1 LIKKNYIFF
10 LLFVVSL
17 PLWSQHSITIDGQ
30 LDDANHTLE
39 IQQQVLFENSSGKT
53 LDTIYFHDWAN
64 SFSEKKTP
72 LGIRL
77 EENYVS
83 SFHFKKDSERG
94 RTTIKDV
101 VDDLGNTL
109 LWNRGSEVDILYV
122 IPSKSIV
129 NGGSFRVN
137 FNYSL
142 RVADDTFTRY
152 GVDKKGNYKLRY
164 WYIAPAVYDKT
175 WQVYSNKN
183 ANDLYQA
190 PTSFAITLTMPE
202 AFSLS
207 TGLDVVNTRILNGAK
222 TITLTGDERINA
234 PIFLGKNSF
243 FERVVT
249 DKVEVQSNIYQSK
262 VKPTMR
268 AIFLDRMVY
277 FLDDKIGAYPFKKIV
292 VSDQENKNNP
302 VYGLNQLPSFL
313 SPFPNGFEYDLAA
326 FKTMS
331 RTYLENTLLLH
342 PRKDAWLIGAIQVHL
357 LIQYVNTYYPNM
369 KALGS
374 LSNFWVIR
382 WAHISDLEFNDQYSL
397 LYLNM
402 ARNNI
407 HQPLSTSRDSLT
419 KFNKKIANDYYAG
432 KGLQY
437 LNDFLTHSALDARI
451 KEFYKKYK
459 LKPATPEDFKEIIKA
474 STALNVDWFFNDYVH
489 NRSTI
494 DFKIKRTSK
503 IGDSI
508 AVTIINKKDNV
519 LPVSISGSDE
529 NGGVLFKK
537 WSAPIDSIGVIT
549 VPAKDLARLELNQ
562 QGHIT
567 EFNRRNNSK
576 RFGRLLNRP
585 IQLRLFQDVQDHRFN
600 QLFFM
605 PVFEYNLY
613 DGFTT
618 GMKLYNKTVLPKAL
632 HYKLSPQY
640 GFTSKSLIG
649 SGSIRYTNQI
659 EKGTL
664 RSVRYGLSGNY
675 YSYDTGLFYKRFTPY
690 MTFAFRNEDIRNN
703 EKQYINLRNVNVS
716 RDANPNNPEQDPNYS
731 VFNVSYVYSNP
742 NLINYYRG
750 VVDYQISSNFSKISL
765 TLDYRK
771 LFENN
776 RQINVRLF
784 SGAFLFNDTK
794 KTDDFFSFALDRPT
808 DYLFDYDYYGRSED
822 AGLFSQ
828 QLIVA
833 EGGFKSKLETD
844 FANSWM
850 TSINASTNIWRWILV
865 YADAALV
872 HNTNTG
878 TKAVY
883 DSGIRI
889 NLVQDYFEVYF
900 PMYSSLGWEPG
911 FSNYDQKIRFKVT
924 LSPKTLLGLFTRE
937 WY

>member
-1 LIKKNYIFF
+1 MIQKNYIFF
-10 LLFVVSL
+10 LLFLVSL
-17 PLWSQHSITIDGQ
+17 PLWSQHSITIDAH

-39 IQQQVLFENSSGKT
+39 IQQHVFFENTSGKT
-53 LDTIYFHDWAN
+53 LDTVYFHDWAH
-64 SFSEKKTP
+64 SFSTKKTP

-83 SFHFKKDSERG
+83 DFHFEKDSERG

-101 VDDLGNTL
+101 VDDFGNAL
-109 LWNRGSEVDILYV
+109 NWARGSELDILYV
-122 IPSKSIV
+122 IPSKSII
-129 NGGSFRVN
+129 NGARFGVAFT
-137 FNYSL
+137 YSIK
-142 RVADDTFTRY
+142 VADDTFTRY
-152 GVDKKGNYKLRY
+152 GVDKKGNYNLRY

-183 ANDLYQA
+183 ADDLYQA
-190 PTSFAITLTMPE
+190 PASFAITLTLPE
-202 AFSLS
+202 VFRVS
-207 TGLDVVNTRILNGAK
+207 TGLDVVSTHVLGGSKI
-222 TITLTGDERINA
+222 ITLSGDQRIKA
-234 PIFLGKNSF
+234 PIFLGRNTF
-243 FERVVT
+243 FETVLT
-249 DKVEVQSNIYQSK
+249 DKLEVQSNIYQSK
-262 VKPTMR
+262 VISAMR
-268 AIFLDRMVY
+268 AIFIDRMVY
-277 FLDDKIGAYPFKKIV
+277 FLDDKIGAYPFKKIL

-331 RTYLENTLLLH
+331 RAYLENTLLLH
-342 PRKDAWLIGAIQVHL
+342 PRKDAWLIGAIQIHL
-357 LIQYVNTYYPNM
+357 LIEYVNTYYPKM
-369 KALGS
+369 KAVGS

-382 WAHISDLEFNDQYSL
+382 WAHISDLEFNDQYAL

-437 LNDFLTHSALDARI
+437 LKDFLTDSALDEHI
-451 KEFYKKYK
+451 KVFYSQYK
-459 LKPATPEDFKEIIKA
+459 LIPTTTEDFKEIIDA
-474 STALNVDWFFNDYVH
+474 ATDLNVDWFFNDYVH

-494 DFKIKRTSK
+494 DFKIKRTLK

-508 AVTIINKKDNV
+508 AVTILNKKDNI
-519 LPVSISGSDE
+519 LPVSIYGSDE
-529 NGGVLFKK
+529 SGTVLFKK
-537 WSAPIDSIGVIT
+537 WSTPIDSIGVIT
-549 VPAKDLARLELNQ
+549 VPAKNVARLELNQ
-562 QGHIT
+562 EGHIS
-567 EFNRRNNSK
+567 EYNRANNSK
-576 RFGRLLNRP
+576 RFGSLLNKP
-585 IQLRLFQDVQDHRFN
+585 IQLRLFQDIQDHRYN

-618 GMKLYNKTVLPKAL
+618 GIKLYNKTLLPKDI
-632 HYKLSPQY
+632 HYKISPQY
-640 GFTSKSLIG
+640 GFNSKSLIG
-649 SGSIRYTNQI
+649 SGSIQHTNQI
-659 EKGTL
+659 EKGKL
-664 RSVRYGLSGNY
+664 RSIRYGLSGNY

-690 MTFAFRNEDIRNN
+690 MTFSFRNEDIRNN
-703 EKQYINLRNVNVS
+703 EKQFINLRNVNVS
-716 RDANPNNPEQDPNYS
+716 RDANPNNPDQDPNYS
-731 VFNVSYVYSNP
+731 VFNASYVYSNP

-750 VVDYQISSNFSKISL
+750 SVDYQISNTFSKISL
-765 TLDYRK
+765 TFDYRK

-776 RQINVRLF
+776 RQINFRLF
-784 SGAFLFNDTK
+784 AGAFLFNDTK

-808 DYLFDYDYYGRSED
+808 DYLFDYDYYGRSEA

-833 EGGFKSKLETD
+833 DGGFKSKLETD

-865 YADAALV
+865 YGDAGLV
-872 HNTNTG
+872 HNTNRG
-878 TKAVY
+878 TRAVY
-883 DSGIRI
+883 DSGIRV

-911 FSNYDQKIRFKVT
+911 LDNYDQKIRFKVT
-924 LSPKTLLGLFTRE
+924 LTPKTLLGLFTRE